1 MSRNSKLKNIDRKSG
16 RRSRKRSTTERVV
29 ITSLGDFWDLIMI
42 EKETL
47 ELHINLRFFIL
58 MFSEKIQTTTKL
70 WFRYLPKEVA
80 PHTQERRASWKN
92 YQSTRT
98 NAWHFEV
105 MMSKVLNSLKWAT
118 LTLKLLSNW
127 KSKQF

>member
-16 RRSRKRSTTERVV
+16 RRRRKRSTTERVV
-29 ITSLGDFWDLIMI
+29 ITSLGDFWDLIMM

-80 PHTQERRASWKN
+80 PYIQERRKKN

-98 NAWHFEV
+98 SAWHFEIV
-105 MMSKVLNSLKWAT
+105 KLKVLNSLKWAT
-118 LTLKLLSNW
+118 LALKLLSNW